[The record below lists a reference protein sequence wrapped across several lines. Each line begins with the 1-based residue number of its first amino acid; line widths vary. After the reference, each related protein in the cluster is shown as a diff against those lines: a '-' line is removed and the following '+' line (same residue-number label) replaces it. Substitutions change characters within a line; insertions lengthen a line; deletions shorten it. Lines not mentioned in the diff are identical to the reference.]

1 MPTTRAME
9 AQFQTLLEK
18 LTEMKSDL
26 TSMNA
31 NMGEMKSEL
40 TASMNAN
47 MTEMKSELTT
57 NIAEVNTKLTN
68 VNEQISAN
76 MDELNNKLT
85 ANKEELKSD
94 LKGIGDKLTTMDK
107 KFEEMEGRIES
118 VENKFENKF
127 VDIENK
133 FENKFEDM
141 ESKLEAKIFEK
152 VEDVSISFRSDLEKL
167 KQKVM
172 IGQGDEFK
180 FQAPYSKPSIKLSTY
195 DGKSSWQV
203 YKTQFSIVADANQW
217 DSQTKA
223 CQLAASLRADAAD
236 ILQTLPETQRLDFD
250 ALINALELRFGEK
263 CVKDYSRLQLKS
275 RQQKVSETL
284 QELATDVERLSH
296 LAFSD
301 CPTEVREVLAL
312 QHFIDGVRD
321 PEIQKALRM
330 ADLKDLKGAL
340 VFAMKFEAAQQAT
353 RKDRHP
359 IRAVNESDTSNSGV
373 ERLERQMR
381 SFLNRVESLMS
392 QKADG
397 KKTLK
402 CWTCGREGHL
412 QRSCRA
418 RQGAETNSASQK
430 EVSQCVY
437 HSERSGSKIKR
448 ETYLDPT
455 PRGATDR
462 DGEKIDIHGKLKVKI
477 RFGDITYQ
485 HAVYV
490 ADIADPFIL
499 GLDFLKEHGF
509 TLDFNKNELRSIHEE
524 VTIFKIK
531 HRTESIRQV
540 TANENIT
547 IPPRTEIIVPGY
559 IGNDVSFNS
568 GLIGTAENKANGLL
582 IASTLVDLSRKTIP
596 VRICNVTE
604 KPRVFQK
611 GEVLA
616 TCSPVTCVCKSSSL
630 LLSNSPQQ
638 LTPDLLENAE
648 LSPEQKSSA
657 ERLFQEFEDVFSRNS
672 SDIGHTT
679 VTQHRIDTADH
690 PPIKQHPRRLP
701 FAKQEEVGT
710 LLREMQEN
718 DIIEPSSSLWA
729 SPIVLVRKK
738 DGSTRFCVDYRK
750 LNDVTKKD
758 SYPLPR
764 IDDTL
769 DTLSGH
775 KWFSTLDLK
784 SGYWQVEIHPEDREK
799 QHSLPAKDYGSSK
812 SCRGCTFEEHLQN
825 IRKVLSKLSD
835 ANLKLNPSKCKF
847 FQKEVNYLGHIISAE
862 GVRTDPEKVS
872 AVKNWKHPENLR
884 ELRSFLGLCTYYRKF
899 VKGFSN
905 IARPLHKLTESKQKF
920 QWTKECE
927 DSFLQLKEALTS
939 SPILIYP
946 QPDKP
951 FILDTD
957 ASNESVGA
965 VLSQEIDGQ
974 ERVVAYWSKC
984 LSKPERNYCVTRK
997 ELLAIVKAIEHFHHY
1012 LYGQKFLLR
1021 TDHASLTWL
1030 MNFRNTE
1037 GQVARWIQR
1046 LNEYYF
1052 DIRHRKGSSHG
1063 NADALSRRPC
1073 PENCRHCSRVETKYD
1088 YAIRQITTSTATPPD
1103 PWSDEKV
1110 REDQMADPDIK
1121 PLIEFMESS
1130 SNKPS
1135 WQDISAYSPTTKQ
1148 YWALWNSLHLRNG
1161 VLYRKFESEDG
1172 KTFRW
1177 QLVLPRSR
1185 IPDVLKELHGSP
1197 TGGHFGV
1204 MKTLHRVRERFFWGK
1219 VRADVE
1225 QWCKSCDACSARKGP
1240 KIRSRGKLHRYNV
1253 GAPFERIAFDILG
1266 PLPKTVSGNKYLLVV
1281 MDYFT
1286 KWPEVYPIPD
1296 QEAPTVAE
1304 AVVQH
1309 WISRYGV
1316 PLQLHS
1322 DQGRNFVSAVLKG
1335 VCELLGIDKTKTTPL
1350 HPQSDGMVERFN
1362 RTILNNLSL
1371 MVSKNQQDWDQKVP
1385 LFLLAYRSAV
1395 HETTGYSPS
1404 QMLFGRDLRL
1414 PCDLLFGRPPDTPS
1428 SPEEYVQNLQARFED
1443 VHNLARE
1450 RINLRTEKMKTRY
1463 DTKATGHQFKEG
1475 DKVWFYNPT
1484 RRKGL
1489 SPKLQSHWDGPYT
1502 ILKIINDV
1510 VIRIRKSTNSKPRV
1524 VHYDR
1529 LAPYYGHNS

>member
-18 LTEMKSDL
+18 LTA
-26 TSMNA
+26 SMNA

-40 TASMNAN
+40 
-47 MTEMKSELTT
+47 TEMKSELTT

-68 VNEQISAN
+68 VNEQISP
-76 MDELNNKLT
+76 
-85 ANKEELKSD
+85 NKEELKSD

-172 IGQGDEFK
+172 TGQGDEFK

-195 DGKSSWQV
+195 DGKFSWQV

-250 ALINALELRFGEK
+250 ALVNALELRFGEK

-359 IRAVNESDTSNSGV
+359 IRAVNESDTSNSSVG
-373 ERLERQMR
+373 RLERQMR
-381 SFLNRVESLMS
+381 SFMNRVESLMS

-418 RQGAETNSASQK
+418 RQGAETN
-430 EVSQCVY
+430 
-437 HSERSGSKIKR
+437 KR
-448 ETYLDPT
+448 LPEGGVGKLINDHLVGRRLPDFGKPHIPVCQISTKS
-455 PRGATDR
+455 TDR

-477 RFGDITYQ
+477 QFGDTTYQ

-524 VTIFKIK
+524 VTIFKIE

-559 IGNDVSFNS
+559 IGND
-568 GLIGTAENKANGLL
+568 
-582 IASTLVDLSRKTIP
+582 
-596 VRICNVTE
+596 
-604 KPRVFQK
+604 K

-718 DIIEPSSSLWA
+718 DIIEPSSSPWA

-812 SCRGCTFEEHLQN
+812 SCRGRTFEEHLQN

-872 AVKNWKHPENLR
+872 AVKNWKRPENLR

-939 SPILIYP
+939 
-946 QPDKP
+946 
-951 FILDTD
+951 
-957 ASNESVGA
+957 
-965 VLSQEIDGQ
+965 
-974 ERVVAYWSKC
+974 
-984 LSKPERNYCVTRK
+984 
-997 ELLAIVKAIEHFHHY
+997 
-1012 LYGQKFLLR
+1012 
-1021 TDHASLTWL
+1021 
-1030 MNFRNTE
+1030 
-1037 GQVARWIQR
+1037 
-1046 LNEYYF
+1046 
-1052 DIRHRKGSSHG
+1052 
-1063 NADALSRRPC
+1063 
-1073 PENCRHCSRVETKYD
+1073 
-1088 YAIRQITTSTATPPD
+1088 
-1103 PWSDEKV
+1103 
-1110 REDQMADPDIK
+1110 
-1121 PLIEFMESS
+1121 
-1130 SNKPS
+1130 
-1135 WQDISAYSPTTKQ
+1135 
-1148 YWALWNSLHLRNG
+1148 
-1161 VLYRKFESEDG
+1161 
-1172 KTFRW
+1172 
-1177 QLVLPRSR
+1177 
-1185 IPDVLKELHGSP
+1185 
-1197 TGGHFGV
+1197 
-1204 MKTLHRVRERFFWGK
+1204 
-1219 VRADVE
+1219 
-1225 QWCKSCDACSARKGP
+1225 
-1240 KIRSRGKLHRYNV
+1240 
-1253 GAPFERIAFDILG
+1253 
-1266 PLPKTVSGNKYLLVV
+1266 
-1281 MDYFT
+1281 
-1286 KWPEVYPIPD
+1286 
-1296 QEAPTVAE
+1296 
-1304 AVVQH
+1304 
-1309 WISRYGV
+1309 
-1316 PLQLHS
+1316 
-1322 DQGRNFVSAVLKG
+1322 
-1335 VCELLGIDKTKTTPL
+1335 
-1350 HPQSDGMVERFN
+1350 
-1362 RTILNNLSL
+1362 
-1371 MVSKNQQDWDQKVP
+1371 
-1385 LFLLAYRSAV
+1385 
-1395 HETTGYSPS
+1395 
-1404 QMLFGRDLRL
+1404 
-1414 PCDLLFGRPPDTPS
+1414 
-1428 SPEEYVQNLQARFED
+1428 
-1443 VHNLARE
+1443 
-1450 RINLRTEKMKTRY
+1450 
-1463 DTKATGHQFKEG
+1463 
-1475 DKVWFYNPT
+1475 
-1484 RRKGL
+1484 
-1489 SPKLQSHWDGPYT
+1489 
-1502 ILKIINDV
+1502 
-1510 VIRIRKSTNSKPRV
+1510 
-1524 VHYDR
+1524 
-1529 LAPYYGHNS
+1529 

>member
-1 MPTTRAME
+1 
-9 AQFQTLLEK
+9 
-18 LTEMKSDL
+18 
-26 TSMNA
+26 
-31 NMGEMKSEL
+31 
-40 TASMNAN
+40 
-47 MTEMKSELTT
+47 
-57 NIAEVNTKLTN
+57 
-68 VNEQISAN
+68 
-76 MDELNNKLT
+76 
-85 ANKEELKSD
+85 
-94 LKGIGDKLTTMDK
+94 
-107 KFEEMEGRIES
+107 
-118 VENKFENKF
+118 
-127 VDIENK
+127 
-133 FENKFEDM
+133 M

-172 IGQGDEFK
+172 TGQGDEFK

-250 ALINALELRFGEK
+250 ALVNALELRFGEK

-359 IRAVNESDTSNSGV
+359 IRAVNESDTSNSSV

-381 SFLNRVESLMS
+381 SFMNRVESLMS

-418 RQGAETNSASQK
+418 RQGAETN
-430 EVSQCVY
+430 
-437 HSERSGSKIKR
+437 KR
-448 ETYLDPT
+448 LPEGGVGKLINDHLVGRRLPDFGKPHIPVCQISTKS
-455 PRGATDR
+455 TDR

-477 RFGDITYQ
+477 QFGDTTYQ

-524 VTIFKIK
+524 VTIFKIE
-531 HRTESIRQV
+531 HRTESIR
-540 TANENIT
+540 
-547 IPPRTEIIVPGY
+547 
-559 IGNDVSFNS
+559 
-568 GLIGTAENKANGLL
+568 
-582 IASTLVDLSRKTIP
+582 
-596 VRICNVTE
+596 
-604 KPRVFQK
+604 QK

-718 DIIEPSSSLWA
+718 DIIEPSSSPWA

-799 QHSLPAKDYGSSK
+799 QHSLPARDYGSSK
-812 SCRGCTFEEHLQN
+812 SCRGRTFEEHLQN

-872 AVKNWKHPENLR
+872 AVKNWKRPENLR

-1185 IPDVLKELHGSP
+1185 IPEVLKELHGSP

-1266 PLPKTVSGNKYLLVV
+1266 PLPRTASGNKYLLVV

-1510 VIRIRKSTNSKPRV
+1510 VIRNRKSTNSKPRV